1 MTNQV
6 IMYSLLTVM
15 HFTTPEECQMWS
27 DKIYGE
33 GFECFK
39 TYKQKEWY
47 INKDELPLK
56 RQSIINEMEVDD
68 E

>member
-15 HFTTPEECQMWS
+15 HFTTPEECQMWN

-33 GFECFK
+33 GYKCFIS
-39 TYKQKEWY
+39 YKQKEWY
-47 INKDELPLK
+47 VKEPLP
-56 RQSIINEMEVDD
+56 RPDIIVNMGKEE
-68 E
+68 

>member
-6 IMYSLLTVM
+6 IMYSVLTVM
-15 HFTTPEECQMWS
+15 HFTTPEECQMLS

-39 TYKQKEWY
+39 TYKQKERE
-47 INKDELPLK
+47 INKEELPFK
-56 RQSIINEMEVDD
+56 RPSIINEMEVK
-68 E
+68 

>member
-1 MTNQV
+1 MTIQV

-47 INKDELPLK
+47 INKDELPFK
-56 RQSIINEMEVDD
+56 RPSIINEMEVSN

>member
-39 TYKQKEWY
+39 TYKQKNGILIKMNY
-47 INKDELPLK
+47 HLKD
-56 RQSIINEMEVDD
+56 QA
-68 E
+68 

>member
-27 DKIYGE
+27 DKIRGE

-39 TYKQKEWY
+39 SYYQKEWY
-47 INKDELPLK
+47 IDEDELPLK
-56 RQSIINEMEVDD
+56 RPDIINEVEVSN